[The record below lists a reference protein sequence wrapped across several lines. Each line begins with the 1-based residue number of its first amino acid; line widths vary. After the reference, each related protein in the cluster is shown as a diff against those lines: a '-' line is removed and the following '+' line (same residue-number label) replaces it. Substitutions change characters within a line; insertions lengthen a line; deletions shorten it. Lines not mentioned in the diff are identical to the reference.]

1 MEAEEATVRGTIE
14 IERRNTL
21 ASLYLRMKAWNGEP
35 PQALRGASDVA
46 RTVMRNGSFTV
57 MREEPLVA
65 VMDGFISSMECDAI
79 IQHVLLCEMKAAM
92 VSGDAAGEVS
102 YYRTNTV
109 KWVRHVQTPVFFAV
123 GQRVALLLGLSDL
136 SHAEMFQ
143 VIHYRPGA
151 EYQTHYDAYDA
162 ASASG
167 QRVMRRGGQ
176 RITTAL
182 CYLNTPKA
190 GGATGFSEAGF
201 DVKAERGRLLVFNNC
216 SGDGV
221 HSTRIGCS
229 LSHPTRLA

>member
-1 MEAEEATVRGTIE
+1 M
-14 IERRNTL
+14 
-21 ASLYLRMKAWNGEP
+21 
-35 PQALRGASDVA
+35 
-46 RTVMRNGSFTV
+46 
-57 MREEPLVA
+57 
-65 VMDGFISSMECDAI
+65 
-79 IQHVLLCEMKAAM
+79 
-92 VSGDAAGEVS
+92 
-102 YYRTNTV
+102 
-109 KWVRHVQTPVFFAV
+109 
-123 GQRVALLLGLSDL
+123 ALLLGLSDL

-221 HSTRIGCS
+221 GRDEGALHAGLPVEEGDKWAFNLWFRQYP
-229 LSHPTRLA
+229 LWHNPMDEE